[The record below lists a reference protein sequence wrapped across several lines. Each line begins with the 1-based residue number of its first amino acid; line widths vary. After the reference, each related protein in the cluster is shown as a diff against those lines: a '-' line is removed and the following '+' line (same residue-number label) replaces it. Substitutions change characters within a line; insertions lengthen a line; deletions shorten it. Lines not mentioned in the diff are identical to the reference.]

1 MSLTVTPR
9 QAPFM
14 RALRKG
20 MTKRHHA
27 VVVVVVVA
35 VAVDVAMAVE
45 NHPPLA
51 LPALAH
57 RGAQPQIDPAM
68 GA

>member
-1 MSLTVTPR
+1 
-9 QAPFM
+9 
-14 RALRKG
+14 

-35 VAVDVAMAVE
+35 VAVDVAMGVE